1 MLFPVQRTIL
11 VFALLLMAAIA
22 HADPEN
28 FIVDGFT
35 FVRPPEW
42 KWVANDKLA
51 DKGLLLRI
59 QGASTNNTASVYF
72 RTFNGDEGTAEK
84 RIKGWRGY
92 YKESPNSLKVR
103 SATKT
108 VGSFKVVYVEMEGK
122 SDIVSGKEFS
132 LIATIIQMKGG
143 TFVARMSGRKK
154 LVDDSKTTFTEM
166 VEHAL
171 KEKQPD

>member
-1 MLFPVQRTIL
+1 MLLPGKRTIL
-11 VFALLLMAAIA
+11 VFALLMMAAIA

-72 RTFNGDEGTAEK
+72 RIFKGDEGTAEK
-84 RIKGWRGY
+84 RIKGWREY
-92 YKESPNSLKVR
+92 FKASPDSLKQR
-103 SATKT
+103 STTKA
-108 VGSFKVVYVEMEGK
+108 VGSFKVVYIEMEGN
-122 SDIVSGKEFS
+122 SDLVSGKEFG
-132 LIATIIQMKGG
+132 LVAAVVQLKGG
-143 TFVARMSGRKK
+143 TLVVRMSGRKK

-166 VEHAL
+166 VERAL
-171 KEKQPD
+171 KEKLD